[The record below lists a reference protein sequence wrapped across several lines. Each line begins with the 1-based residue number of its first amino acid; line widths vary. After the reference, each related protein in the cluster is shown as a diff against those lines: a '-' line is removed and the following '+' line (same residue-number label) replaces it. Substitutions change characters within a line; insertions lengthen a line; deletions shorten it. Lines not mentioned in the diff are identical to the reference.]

1 MTTWLTTGEEE
12 SCGTENKGTAVNKYT
27 CGRGAAHFLWSVFL
41 LFCLYGMPPYFNR
54 FISKV
59 CGNLNIIYSVLK
71 RALLVKSPSS
81 ASLHRQNFNVT
92 WQGPQNLYSIRDLNV
107 NCGSNSLAGWQK
119 SAVFRRGQ
127 KQPKKMFV
135 KSVYTISR
143 QMRRFSGNCKFANF
157 TQYNMQYIPCNNALL
172 TFHWISRSPQTSHL
186 TLKCET

>member
-1 MTTWLTTGEEE
+1 MTTWLTTGEAE

-27 CGRGAAHFLWSVFL
+27 CGGRLIFCGQFFR
-41 LFCLYGMPPYFNR
+41 FCLFGMPPYFNR

-107 NCGSNSLAGWQK
+107 NCGSNSLARQQQ
-119 SAVFRRGQ
+119 SAIFRRGQ
-127 KQPKKMFV
+127 KQPKK
-135 KSVYTISR
+135 IC
-143 QMRRFSGNCKFANF
+143 QAE
-157 TQYNMQYIPCNNALL
+157 NMSFLRLILNLQIYLSIICNIYHVIVHLL
-172 TFHWISRSPQTSHL
+172 PKKH
-186 TLKCET
+186 